1 MSFDPE
7 STLRPLR
14 QRAPDVDALR
24 AGAPAAAL
32 VVRVARAAE
41 TTLRRMLRDDPT
53 APVELRLRALSAD
66 DLPTP
71 DLLAEL
77 RRRNRLPV
85 ELAAAF
91 HDLDLACERIS
102 GGADPAPRDAQLAVS
117 VADGLDTH
125 IRTLPAGAQLEDP
138 VLADPDDDGLT
149 LDDEAPVHAVPAPGR
164 RRVPWET
171 LLALAALAVLLVF
184 VIRMRGGGDD
194 DALRQ
199 GEADYRAG
207 RVVQAERAFRAHAE
221 ENPQD
226 PQPRVYLARIY
237 REAGRLPDAEREIQA
252 GLRSSPEDPGLHTER
267 GFLLLDANRPADAVG
282 VFRTAVS
289 HDRESPRAWG
299 GLVRALR
306 AAGRPVDAEQVLR
319 LAPAEVRALIRTAD
333 ARDPSAGAAPPAAV
347 PSAVPPTAP

>member
-1 MSFDPE
+1 VDPE

-14 QRAPDVDALR
+14 QRASDVEALQ

-102 GGADPAPRDAQLAVS
+102 SGQDPAPRDAQLAVS
-117 VADGLDTH
+117 VAQGLDH
-125 IRTLPAGAQLEDP
+125 HVRSLSAGGHLEDP
-138 VLADPDDDGLT
+138 VLAHPDDDVLM
-149 LDDEAPVHAVPAPGR
+149 LDDEELVHAVPAPRR

-171 LLALAALAVLLVF
+171 LLALGALAVLLVF
-184 VIRMRGGGDD
+184 VIRMRGGDGDG
-194 DALRQ
+194 ALRR

-207 RVVQAERAFRAHAE
+207 RVQQAERAFRAYAD
-221 ENPQD
+221 ENPRD
-226 PQPRVYLARIY
+226 PRPRVYLARIY

-252 GLRSSPEDPGLHTER
+252 GLRMAPGDAALQTER
-267 GFLLLDANRPADAVG
+267 GYLLLDSRRPAEAVP
-282 VFRTAVS
+282 VFRAAILG
-289 HDRESPRAWG
+289 DRESHRAWG

-319 LAPAEVRALIRTAD
+319 QAPADLRALMRTAD
-333 ARDPSAGAAPPAAV
+333 ARDPSVVPVAP
-347 PSAVPPTAP
+347 AP

>member
-1 MSFDPE
+1 VSFDPE

-14 QRAPDVDALR
+14 QRAPDVEALR

-117 VADGLDTH
+117 VAEGLDSH
-125 IRTLPAGAQLEDP
+125 IRFLPVGGHLEDP
-138 VLADPDDDGLT
+138 VLDDPDDDVLT
-149 LDDEAPVHAVPAPGR
+149 GDDEEPVHAVPAPGR

-171 LLALAALAVLLVF
+171 LLALAALAILLVL
-184 VIRMRGGGDD
+184 VIRMRGGNDD
-194 DALRQ
+194 DVLRR
-199 GEADYRAG
+199 GEAEYRAG
-207 RVVQAERAFRAHAE
+207 RVVQAEQAFRAYAE
-221 ENPQD
+221 EHPRE

-252 GLRSSPEDPGLHTER
+252 GLRAVPEDAGLHTER
-267 GFLLLDANRPADAVG
+267 GFLLMDAGRPADAVP
-282 VFRTAVS
+282 VFRTALV
-289 HDRESPRAWG
+289 HDRDSPRAWG

-306 AAGRPVDAEQVLR
+306 AAGRPVDAEQVMR

-333 ARDPSAGAAPPAAV
+333 ARDTSAAPAPPSAAP
-347 PSAVPPTAP
+347 